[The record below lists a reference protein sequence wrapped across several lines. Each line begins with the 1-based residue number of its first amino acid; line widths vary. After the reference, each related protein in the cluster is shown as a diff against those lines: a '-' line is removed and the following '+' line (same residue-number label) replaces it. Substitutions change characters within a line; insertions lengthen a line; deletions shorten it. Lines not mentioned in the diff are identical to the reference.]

1 MPPGLSHGLVSAR
14 SGPVPIC
21 WKRVSHRQKDPSGC
35 PHCPSL
41 LMGSWVIL
49 PPLRGNRH
57 RILRQVR
64 PQLAESGEVSCGS
77 NCLILQKG
85 KLSPEKLRDLP
96 EDTQQWGDGQR
107 TRSLFLSLNPSSRH
121 RPQVHIP
128 EGHLHHDQGQGYER
142 LIDLPGPPAGF
153 RTRPG
158 SCSAPHGS
166 PYTTPPLCPTPPSW
180 DPGAGPP

>member
-1 MPPGLSHGLVSAR
+1 MGGVWGLPRHGEPLPSSSSSLIRPQMEAAPRDIQPPLPMPPGLSHGLVSAR

-85 KLSPEKLRDLP
+85 KPSPEKLRDLP
-96 EDTQQWGDGQR
+96 EDTQQWGDGQW

-128 EGHLHHDQGQGYER
+128 EGHLHHGQGQGYLR
-142 LIDLPGPPAGF
+142 G
-153 RTRPG
+153 
-158 SCSAPHGS
+158 
-166 PYTTPPLCPTPPSW
+166 
-180 DPGAGPP
+180 